1 MPSIIKT
8 AASLACL
15 ATVALAGPIN
25 AGSGRMFSRRG
36 DTDCEAG
43 KVFYACANGYRGCFE
58 QDPCALPPVATTTSL
73 PSGPAPTT
81 ITTAPET
88 CSNGSVWQPTMYNLL
103 PGEPDKAQPA
113 VTYLQF
119 QVQAN
124 QPEQQQ
130 VAVFQ
135 GIPATAQKCY
145 LNWAQAAEAERTFTV
160 DGSGYS
166 AVQQLTGFPAAGA
179 PVSSASIAQYVP
191 ADQAK
196 TQHPDFTFWDKQSKD
211 AATHSGGEVDCAED
225 VYLKVSL
232 DTLNGDGRVYMEQD
246 AKNGFYI
253 TYTC

>member
-1 MPSIIKT
+1 MLSIIKT

-25 AGSGRMFSRRG
+25 LSGRG

-43 KVFYACANGYRGCFE
+43 KVFYVCANGYRGCFE
-58 QDPCALPPVATTTSL
+58 KDPCALPPIATTSL
-73 PSGPAPTT
+73 ASGPTPTT
-81 ITTAPET
+81 ITTVTTAT
-88 CSNGSVWQPTMYNLL
+88 ACSTGSVWQPTMYNLL
-103 PGEPDKAQPA
+103 PGEPDKTQPA
-113 VTYLQF
+113 VSYLQF
-119 QVQAN
+119 QVQDN
-124 QPEQQQ
+124 QPEQEQ

-135 GIPATAQKCY
+135 GIPASAKTCY

-166 AVQQLTGFPAAGA
+166 TVEQLTGFPAAGQ
-179 PVSSASIAQYVP
+179 PISSASIAQYEP
-191 ADQAK
+191 ADKSKA
-196 TQHPDFTFWDKQSKD
+196 QHPDFTFWDKQSKD
-211 AATHSGGEVDCAED
+211 AVTHKGGEIDCAEN
-225 VYLKVSL
+225 VYLKVAL